1 MTTFQEK
8 LIIKLLKEE
17 VAYHYQ
23 GLQNEVLDGERT
35 QASYN
40 EGLNLETALNIATS
54 ALNEA
59 YKKGYLDSPQSAPII
74 EAKHIKFLG
83 NDRIDPLKMVASV
96 EALNEMGWQPA

>member
-17 VAYHYQ
+17 VTYHYQ

-40 EGLNLETALNIATS
+40 ELLDLETALNIATNV
-54 ALNEA
+54 LNEA
-59 YKKGYLDSPQSAPII
+59 YKDGFLSSAQSIPII

-83 NDRIDPLKMVASV
+83 NDRINTLKMVASV
-96 EALNEMGWQPA
+96 EALREMA